1 MSSDLIEQTMI
12 KKMMILTSF
21 TLVIGKVISTCKLF
35 VSGSVLNDL
44 GEKMQTVNSLERWFR
59 TSLSVHQFS
68 LIMFFYLSC
77 DINIYLFQI

>member
-44 GEKMQTVNSLERWFR
+44 GEKMQTVNSLER
-59 TSLSVHQFS
+59 
-68 LIMFFYLSC
+68 
-77 DINIYLFQI
+77 